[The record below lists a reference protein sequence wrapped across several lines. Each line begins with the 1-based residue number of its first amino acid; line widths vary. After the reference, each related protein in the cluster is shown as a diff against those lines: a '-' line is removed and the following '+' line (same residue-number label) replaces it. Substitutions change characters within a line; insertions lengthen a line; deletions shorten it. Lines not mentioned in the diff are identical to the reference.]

1 MNSPARLEWILATAL
16 FGTFSARASLVN
28 DGSTTTNLVQIANS
42 SAFSQGS
49 AVVHLDVVNS
59 DAVLQAYQTGT
70 SGDFFALRSAWY
82 ASELVAT
89 SGTYTVTADFQ
100 PASDYFANRGGVIG
114 WLSLSSSNGIALQVT
129 PEDIAAGQTIFRVS
143 LIDFSANSA
152 SANDSLNHLFNK
164 NGTAAENAFGSA
176 LSAAPNYSPTNF
188 ATFQLAFTA
197 PTSADTTVLSNATA
211 HIMGKVFQTN
221 SSGASVQVGQTI
233 ELLTDLPLP
242 APAVHRF
249 GYFAVWGSIQDSG
262 DVIGYL
268 DNLATTGGVG
278 LPPNDLPMVSLTSPT
293 NGATFAEPAN
303 ITISANATD
312 NDGSVTQVEFFAG
325 TMSLGTA
332 TNAANNVFSLTWS
345 NVLAGNYA
353 LTAQATDNRGGTSTS
368 SPVTVTVSG
377 TTGGGSTLTIVV
389 TGNTI
394 DISWPTNG
402 YQLQMATNLVA
413 PNWTDI
419 AINTVNTNQVTL
431 PITPGNMFFRLAP
444 ASAQGGPNLSIQLA
458 GNNAMISWPSQASG
472 YRLQANT
479 NLLSTNWVNISSTNN
494 QATEAIGGPAK
505 FYRLISP

>member
-1 MNSPARLEWILATAL
+1 LEWILATAL

-42 SAFSQGS
+42 SAYSQGN

-59 DAVLQAYQTGT
+59 NTVLKAYQTGA
-70 SGDFFALRSAWY
+70 SDFFALRSAWY

-100 PASDYFANRGGVIG
+100 PAADNFANRGGVIG
-114 WLSLSSSNGIALQVT
+114 WLSLTYSNGIVLQVT
-129 PEDIAAGQTIFRVS
+129 PEDLAAAQTVFRVS
-143 LIDFSANSA
+143 LIDFSADSGP
-152 SANDSLNHLFNK
+152 ANDSLNHLFNK
-164 NGTAAENAFGSA
+164 NGTVATDGFGSA
-176 LSAAPNYSPTNF
+176 LSAASNYSPTNF

-197 PTSADTTVLSNATA
+197 PTAADTNMLTNATA
-211 HIMGKVFQTN
+211 HITGKVFQTN

-242 APAVHRF
+242 APTVHRF
-249 GYFAVWGSIQDSG
+249 GYFAVWGSTSDSG

-278 LPPNDLPMVSLTSPT
+278 LPPNDLPLMSLTAPT
-293 NGATFAEPAN
+293 SGATFAEPAN

-312 NDGSVTQVEFFAG
+312 NDGTVTQVEFFAG
-325 TMSLGTA
+325 ATSLGTA

-345 NVLAGNYA
+345 NVLAGNYT

-368 SPVTVTVSG
+368 SPVTITVTG
-377 TTGGGSTLTIVV
+377 TTGGGSTLTVV
-389 TGNTI
+389 LAGNTI

-413 PNWTDI
+413 SNWTDI
-419 AINTVNTNQVTL
+419 AINTVNTNHVTL
-431 PITPGNMFFRLAP
+431 PMTSGNMFFRLAQ
-444 ASAQGGPNLSIQLA
+444 ASAQGGPNLSIQLT
-458 GNNAMISWPSQASG
+458 GNNAVISWPSQVSG

-479 NLLSTNWVNISSTNN
+479 NLSTTNWVNISATNN
-494 QATEAIGGPAK
+494 QATELISSPAK